1 MITRSPVFRSPAIL
15 SVRVCP
21 TFPKL
26 VFVITSR
33 PSLVGAV
40 GDLLREDD
48 RKLSV
53 VWLPSV
59 ALARNRLK
67 WDRAAMVILDDIGE
81 ATDDVVN
88 TLQTASPGTQV
99 LVFQHD
105 VIARR

>member
-1 MITRSPVFRSPAIL
+1 MPTRSSVFRSPAIL
-15 SVRVCP
+15 SVKMHPAFQR
-21 TFPKL
+21 L

-40 GDLLREDD
+40 GDFLRQDP

-53 VWLPSV
+53 VWMPSV

-67 WDRAAMVILDDIGE
+67 WDRAAMVILDDIGVE
-81 ATDDVVN
+81 TDDMVN
-88 TLQTASPGTQV
+88 TLQATSPGTQV

-105 VIARR
+105 AILHS